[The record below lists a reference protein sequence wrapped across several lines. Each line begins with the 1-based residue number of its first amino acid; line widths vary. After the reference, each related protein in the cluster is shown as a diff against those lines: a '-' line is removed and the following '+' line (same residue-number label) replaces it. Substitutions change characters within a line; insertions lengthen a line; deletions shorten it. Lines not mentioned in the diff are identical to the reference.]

1 MSANPIYLDLGFSAY
16 NSAHTKDNI
25 HVGKH
30 RDFILYL
37 YQLALVQCINKVH
50 VGYMQDGRVHELV
63 RTVIHR
69 HINHGKIVLGAT
81 CSSAVTVLSFANI

>member
-1 MSANPIYLDLGFSAY
+1 MSANPIYMDLGFSAY
-16 NSAHTKDNI
+16 NSAHIKDNI

-63 RTVIHR
+63 RTV
-69 HINHGKIVLGAT
+69 HINQGKIVLGAT
-81 CSSAVTVLSFANI
+81 CSSAVTVLSFAHI